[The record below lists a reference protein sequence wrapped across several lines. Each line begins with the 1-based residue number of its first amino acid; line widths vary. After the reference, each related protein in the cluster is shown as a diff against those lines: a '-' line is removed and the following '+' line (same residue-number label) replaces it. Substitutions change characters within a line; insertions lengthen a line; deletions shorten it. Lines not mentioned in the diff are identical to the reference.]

1 MRKYMS
7 KRQRPCDFCRSRK
20 TACRIELAPPCRLCH
35 QHGRECTF
43 VESAQP
49 RKKQQTSQLN
59 TEGIFKENEAA
70 FLERPSVQSDRSLED
85 MDLEQNLPSPTTS
98 TVFPDM
104 TMQFLQDFDMDGSG
118 FQFMFQTPNHKP
130 PSTTSEATDGSWNRI
145 YPLLD
150 GHENLHLETLGLS
163 GDMDPY
169 LLQRYQTDEHGTFKF
184 KQLAIRSVNDNPP
197 VQFLISQQSLFT
209 HSRREAGHLPIPTVD
224 LRRELEKIISHG
236 MGKRLIDLYMRFI
249 APHYPIFSADSLPD
263 PATSAPGLLAA
274 IYSISSPFAMYDDQL
289 CIDMAYDSPDSKDLA
304 ELINTAVASDIH
316 SPTLATVQALFL
328 VVAKSSSNP
337 LVSDASYRWTAM
349 GMLASAAVNIGLH
362 LDPSFWNIPLA
373 QSRAR
378 RRLSFL
384 IFALDKW
391 LAAALGRPPHIH
403 KSNWL
408 VDGLAI
414 QDDHSCGLD
423 KMRWTDVME
432 FSALTSCLASTL
444 ERL

>member
-20 TACRIELAPPCRLCH
+20 TACRIELAPPCRSCQ

-43 VESAQP
+43 VDVALP
-49 RKKQQTSQLN
+49 RKKQQTGQLS
-59 TEGIFKENEAA
+59 TDGLFQENEAA
-70 FLERPSVQSDRSLED
+70 FVEICAGQPDRSLENVD
-85 MDLEQNLPSPTTS
+85 VERDLSSPTAS
-98 TVFPDM
+98 TGFPDM
-104 TMQFLQDFDMDGSG
+104 TMQFLQDFDVDGSE
-118 FQFMFQTPNHKP
+118 FQFMFQTPNNNP
-130 PSTTSEATDGSWNRI
+130 PSITSEMTDGSCIRI
-145 YPLLD
+145 SPLLD
-150 GHENLHLETLGLS
+150 GNENLYLETLGLS

-169 LLQRYQTDEHGTFKF
+169 LLQRYQNDEHGTFKF

-209 HSRREAGHLPIPTVD
+209 HSRREAGHLPIPTLD
-224 LRRELEKIISHG
+224 LRRELETIIPRG

-249 APHYPIFSADSLPD
+249 APHYPIFSVDSLPD

-289 CIDMAYDSPDSKDLA
+289 CIDMAYDSPDPKDLA
-304 ELINTAVASDIH
+304 DLINTAAASDIH
-316 SPTLATVQALFL
+316 SPTIATVQALFL
-328 VVAKSSSNP
+328 VVAKSSSHP
-337 LVSDASYRWTAM
+337 LISDASYRWTTM
-349 GMLASAAVNIGLH
+349 GMLASAAINIGLH
-362 LDPSFWNIPLA
+362 LDPSRWNIPIA

-378 RRLSFL
+378 RRLSFF

-391 LAAALGRPPHIH
+391 LAAALGRPPHIN
-403 KSNWL
+403 KANWL
-408 VDGLAI
+408 VDELDI

-423 KMRWTDVME
+423 TMRWTDVME

-444 ERL
+444 DRL